1 MIKIEENSAGAN
13 KWALSLLRKKSKEGG
28 MKKLGLWVKV
38 KPPLGSCHLRSD
50 VSRFTDESRAD
61 VTRPCTKIAQ
71 NLHEFSSS
79 LSSQLHE
86 QMSCWTQVDKAM
98 HCGWET

>member
-1 MIKIEENSAGAN
+1 
-13 KWALSLLRKKSKEGG
+13 

-38 KPPLGSCHLRSD
+38 KSALGSYQLRFD
-50 VSRFTDESRAD
+50 VSRFTDEPRAD
-61 VTRPCTKIAQ
+61 VPPSMGRVTLPCTEFAQ

-86 QMSCWTQVDKAM
+86 PMSCW
-98 HCGWET
+98 G